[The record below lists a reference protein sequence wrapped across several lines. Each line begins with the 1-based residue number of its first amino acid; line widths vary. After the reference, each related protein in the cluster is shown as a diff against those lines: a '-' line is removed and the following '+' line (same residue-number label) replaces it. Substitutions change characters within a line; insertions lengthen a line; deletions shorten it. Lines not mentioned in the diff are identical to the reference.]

1 MFAKRILLISFT
13 MLFTHASGMAQ
24 IINKKIPDKLVVL
37 TFDDA
42 AKSHY
47 NYVAPILKKY
57 GFGASFFV
65 CEFPPDFSDTTKY
78 MNWQQI
84 QALSDMGFEIG
95 NHTRTHKHVNK
106 MQDAEANEQLSYVES
121 KCDSLH
127 IPKLQSFAY
136 PGYDTRAAT
145 LKILGDRGYLFAR
158 AGGSRV
164 YDPLKDHPYLIPSFS
179 TSGTDQQKVID
190 AIKLAK
196 DGKVVV
202 LTIHGVPDYAHDW
215 VTTPPE
221 LFEVYMKYLHKHH
234 YKVIALKD
242 LAKYIN
248 IQQALDTIKP
258 DWSLKTK

>member
-1 MFAKRILLISFT
+1 MFAKRILLISFSI
-13 MLFTHASGMAQ
+13 LLAHAIGVAQ
-24 IINKKIPDKLVVL
+24 IVKTKIPDKLVVL

-78 MNWQQI
+78 MSWQQI

-106 MQDAEANEQLSYVES
+106 MQDEEANEQLSYIES

-127 IPKLQSFAY
+127 MPKLVSFAY
-136 PGYDTRAAT
+136 PGYDTSAAT
-145 LKILGDRGYLFAR
+145 LKILQDRGYLFAR
-158 AGGSRV
+158 AGGGRV

-179 TSGTDQQKVID
+179 TSGTVQQKVID

-196 DGKVVV
+196 DGKIVV

-221 LFEVYMKYLHKHH
+221 LFDVYMKYLHKHH
-234 YKVIALKD
+234 YNVIALKD
-242 LAKYIN
+242 LTKYIN
-248 IQQALDTIKP
+248 IQQAIDTIKP

>member
-1 MFAKRILLISFT
+1 MFAKRILLISFYI
-13 MLFTHASGMAQ
+13 LFAYAIGTAQ
-24 IINKKIPDKLVVL
+24 IIHKKIPDKLVVL

-42 AKSHY
+42 AKSHF

-65 CEFPPDFSDTTKY
+65 CEFPPDFTDTTKY
-78 MNWQQI
+78 MNWEQI
-84 QALSDMGFEIG
+84 QALSVMGFELG

-106 MQDAEANEQLSYVES
+106 MQDAEVNEQLGYIES
-121 KCDSLH
+121 KCDSLN
-127 IPKLQSFAY
+127 IPKLVSFAY

-145 LKILGDRGYLFAR
+145 LKILKDRDYLFAR
-158 AGGSRV
+158 AGGGRV

-221 LFEVYMKYLHKHH
+221 LFEVYMKYLHNHH

-242 LAKYIN
+242 LSKYIN

>member
-1 MFAKRILLISFT
+1 MFAQRILLTSFT
-13 MLFTHASGMAQ
+13 ILFAYATGTAQ
-24 IINKKIPDKLVVL
+24 IVHSKIPDKLVVL

-47 NYVAPILKKY
+47 NYVAPMLKKY

-65 CEFPPDFSDTTKY
+65 CEFPPDFADTSKY
-78 MNWQQI
+78 MSWQQI

-106 MQDAEANEQLSYVES
+106 MQDAEANEQLGYIEN
-121 KCDSLH
+121 KCDSLQ
-127 IPKLQSFAY
+127 IPKLASFAY
-136 PGYDTRAAT
+136 PGYDTRPAT
-145 LKILGDRGYLFAR
+145 LKILRDHGYLFAR
-158 AGGSRV
+158 AGGGRV

-221 LFEVYMKYLHKHH
+221 LFEVYMKFLHKHH

-242 LAKYIN
+242 LTKYIN
-248 IQQALDTIKP
+248 IQQALENIKP

>member
-1 MFAKRILLISFT
+1 MFTKRILLISFT
-13 MLFTHASGMAQ
+13 LLFAHTICMAQ
-24 IINKKIPDKLVVL
+24 IIKRKIPDKLVVL

-42 AKSHY
+42 AKSHF

-65 CEFPPDFSDTTKY
+65 CEFPPDFTDTSKY
-78 MNWQQI
+78 MSWHQI
-84 QALSDMGFEIG
+84 QALSAMGFEIA

-106 MQDAEANEQLSYVES
+106 MQDAEANEQLGYIES
-121 KCDSLH
+121 KCDSLQ
-127 IPKLQSFAY
+127 IPKLVSFAY

-145 LKILGDRGYLFAR
+145 LKILSNRGYQFAR
-158 AGGSRV
+158 AGGGRV
-164 YDPLKDHPYLIPSFS
+164 YDPLTDNPYLIPSFS
-179 TSGTDQQKVID
+179 TSGNDQQKVID
-190 AIKLAK
+190 AVKLAK

-221 LFEVYMKYLHKHH
+221 LFELYMKYLHKHH

-242 LAKYIN
+242 LTKYIN
-248 IQQALDTIKP
+248 IQQALDTVKP